1 MSMIE
6 KYNDELKKDS
16 WAKAALFLGVVN
28 RRPCKK
34 FPVCAE
40 HAARTKVSKSHLK
53 SLDNSIL
60 LIE

>member
-1 MSMIE
+1 MNFQ
-6 KYNDELKKDS
+6 KHS
-16 WAKAALFLGVVN
+16 WTEAALFLGVVD
-28 RRPCKK
+28 RRPFKN

-60 LIE
+60 LAE